1 MKRLLYK
8 IRMWLLRLLYGES
21 EECAEI
27 TKDAYMDYISEQRKQ
42 ISMLVETIDA
52 YMDYTREQRKQISML
67 VETIALYKNT
77 IREICRRSENTYY
90 DWCCDQCACN
100 CDKRNGWCNDFEPVS
115 YGK

>member
-8 IRMWLLRLLYGES
+8 IRIWLLGLLHGEP
-21 EECAEI
+21 EECAKK
-27 TKDAYMDYISEQRKQ
+27 TKDAYMDYI
-42 ISMLVETIDA
+42 
-52 YMDYTREQRKQISML
+52 REQRKQISML
-67 VETIALYKNT
+67 VETIALYKNA

-90 DWCCDQCACN
+90 DWCCDQCACD

>member
-8 IRMWLLRLLYGES
+8 IRMWLLGLLHGEP
-21 EECAEI
+21 EECAEK
-27 TKDAYMDYISEQRKQ
+27 TEDAYMDYI
-42 ISMLVETIDA
+42 
-52 YMDYTREQRKQISML
+52 REQRKQISML
-67 VETIALYKNT
+67 VETIALYKNA

>member
-8 IRMWLLRLLYGES
+8 IRMWLLGLLHGEP
-21 EECAEI
+21 EECADKTE
-27 TKDAYMDYISEQRKQ
+27 DAYMDYI
-42 ISMLVETIDA
+42 
-52 YMDYTREQRKQISML
+52 REQRKQISML
-67 VETIALYKNT
+67 VETIALYKNA

-90 DWCCDQCACN
+90 DWCCDQCACD

>member
-8 IRMWLLRLLYGES
+8 IRMWLLRLLHGES
-21 EECAEI
+21 EECAEK
-27 TKDAYMDYISEQRKQ
+27 TKDAYMDYI
-42 ISMLVETIDA
+42 
-52 YMDYTREQRKQISML
+52 REQRKQISML
-67 VETIALYKNT
+67 VETIALYKNA

-90 DWCCDQCACN
+90 DWCCDHCDCD

>member
-8 IRMWLLRLLYGES
+8 IRMWMLGLLHGEP
-21 EECAEI
+21 EECAKKTE
-27 TKDAYMDYISEQRKQ
+27 DAYMDYI
-42 ISMLVETIDA
+42 
-52 YMDYTREQRKQISML
+52 REQRKQISML
-67 VETIALYKNT
+67 VETIALYKNA

-90 DWCCDQCACN
+90 DWCCDHCACD